1 VRSSSEATPYPR
13 ELPASIDPD
22 TPVPAAYRRKSR
34 RAITAVYSRS
44 SDRPHP
50 RCASRAAV
58 RSFLAGPAS
67 SDAGDFGMRG
77 MRKEVR

>member
-1 VRSSSEATPYPR
+1 MGAS
-13 ELPASIDPD
+13 ASIDPD
-22 TPVPAAYRRKSR
+22 TPGPAEYRRRNR

-44 SDRPHP
+44 SDRTHP
-50 RCASRAAV
+50 RYASRADV

-67 SDAGDFGMRG
+67 SDAGDFGMPG